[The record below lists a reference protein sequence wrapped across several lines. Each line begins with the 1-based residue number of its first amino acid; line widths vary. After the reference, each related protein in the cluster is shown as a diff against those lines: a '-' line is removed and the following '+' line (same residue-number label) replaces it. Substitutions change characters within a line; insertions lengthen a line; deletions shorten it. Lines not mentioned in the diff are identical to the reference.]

1 MLIPSATFTRSML
14 MRKFYAGL
22 SVAAFVVALAA
33 PAFAKEETVKGQI
46 VDQSC
51 YMKDKASNAGKDH
64 KMPQDVTDCAVSCAK
79 KGAPLALLTSDGK
92 LYTIGG
98 GLAANKNEKLIAAH
112 RAYGRNHRRRDRERR
127 QDDDC
132 RRQPEDDFAVSSR
145 GLYKNPGQGRPGL
158 LFDQIVTNVVVQ

>member
-1 MLIPSATFTRSML
+1 

-22 SVAAFVVALAA
+22 AVAAFVVALGA

-79 KGAPLALLTSDGK
+79 KGAPMALLTSDGK

-98 GLAANKNEKLIAAH
+98 ELAANKNEKLIAHISHTVEITGDVTEKDGKNMIA
-112 RAYGRNHRRRDRERR
+112 ADSLKM
-127 QDDDC
+127 
-132 RRQPEDDFAVSSR
+132 VSR
-145 GLYKNPGQGRPGL
+145 
-158 LFDQIVTNVVVQ
+158 